1 MKKLSL
7 LLTLPALLLLAN
19 CAGYQLGASKPH
31 QMANV
36 TKLAVP
42 TFQND
47 TLEPRLEVLVTNA
60 LIKKLQADGAYQ
72 IVPRDEA
79 DAVLIASIDDIER
92 SQFRSVRTDTLRS
105 SEILN
110 RLIVKYRVEDNAGM
124 KLLSGNE
131 RAWSNIVLDPNVQL
145 TERQALADAAE
156 RLGIAL
162 ASRISEGW

>member
-1 MKKLSL
+1 MKKLVL
-7 LLTLPALLLLAN
+7 LLTLSALAVLTN
-19 CAGYQLGASKPH
+19 CAGYQLGASKPR

-42 TFQND
+42 TFVND

-60 LIKKLQADGAYQ
+60 LIKKLQMDGAYQ
-72 IVPRDEA
+72 IVPRSEA
-79 DAVLIASIDDIER
+79 DAVLYGTIEDIER
-92 SQFRSVRTDTLRS
+92 SQFRSVRSNTLRS

-110 RLIVKYRVEDNAGM
+110 RLMVKYKIEDAAGTEIYR
-124 KLLSGNE
+124 GQE
-131 RAWSNIVLDPNVQL
+131 RAWSNIVLDPSVQI
-145 TERQALADAAE
+145 TERQGLADAAE